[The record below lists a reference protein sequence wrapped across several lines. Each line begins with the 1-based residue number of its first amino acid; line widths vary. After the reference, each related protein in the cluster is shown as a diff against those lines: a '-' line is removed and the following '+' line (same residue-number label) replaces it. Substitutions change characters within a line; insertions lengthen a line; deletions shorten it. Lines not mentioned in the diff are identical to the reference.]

1 MVEQKTLAN
10 LSDNDLYKAAALAEG
25 YESVPVDIETFIHDP
40 MYMGTIYNSD
50 TGGGV
55 YPYWM
60 QRLKEIYP
68 NPLYSP
74 KIEVCLSGDTEVDLL
89 DGTTKTMGQLCQE
102 YAGRDFWVLGFN
114 MNTKEWEPCKA
125 HSPTITGFREVYKVT
140 LDNGRWFKA
149 TGEHP
154 VLGKDN
160 RWYRVDSLEVGQSL
174 MPYNL
179 THDEA
184 GYAYVWNN
192 RSQRREKRCRVVQQW
207 KNPIPSS
214 RHVHHKNQ
222 VKPDDRPCNLL
233 SVEGS
238 NHLRLHHKLWQDGLR
253 DPAKRPLQVQKIV
266 DGLQSYKAAYPKEYT
281 DSRSKGGKA
290 AWKVKP
296 EESIQRMRDG
306 QRAWVNS
313 AAGKSQSADTL
324 RAYNAT
330 HLDELRERAE
340 LGRVSRWSDEQQH
353 LDASTRMTARNYD
366 AAFQSKAKAA
376 RWDSRDQRDAASSR
390 MSTRNSDPERQLK
403 CRRNKMLKN
412 LNRRGNLDSLRLDD
426 LDSSRI
432 KSLAK
437 NFNCMV
443 EGKPSMDLLRG
454 RWPDIVEQAKNYN
467 HAIVSIEK
475 LPPEPVY
482 NFTVDRLHN
491 YPLSCGVVSS
501 NCITGAIGI
510 GKSAISTIGALYD
523 LYRVTLLKNPHKKY
537 KLLPTTPIVVTLITA
552 TMDLAGAV
560 LADQLI
566 DAIGQS
572 PYFRSKLLPGK
583 GDRIDEDM
591 FPNHIGIAYGSRM
604 RHSLG
609 KAVIGAIIDEANFQN
624 AVADQ
629 AIQNYNSIRRRMF
642 SRFMT
647 KGGEVPCRMWV
658 VSSRNEN
665 TSFLESHIDA
675 ERGNP
680 RVAIY
685 EPAIWEVQSHKGI
698 YSGETFPV
706 FIGSDVEQPKILTS
720 AKEMDDYMGLT
731 IQVPV
736 EYRKDFE
743 NNLPGALQDLA
754 GVSTRNGVNLIY
766 NVEALDKALCL
777 DNAMTTDE
785 IFLTLTGDDQL
796 SDYYTGGLP
805 TGNYYVHLDGGLKH
819 DRFGFAMSRVTE
831 QIHTSTTSFL
841 DGSISSKLSPL
852 VETPLAFGIKALPGS
867 EVPLWKV
874 RQFLVYLRSQ
884 KVHISL
890 ITCDGYQSADMMQLL
905 GKLGFIV
912 KYSSADR
919 TKDSYLKLSSNILL
933 SQHKLPKSK
942 ILRMELL
949 NLQNLPKKID
959 HPITVLVDGKQV
971 PGGKDIA
978 DAVAESSYNAICNA
992 MTLGAASMSRMTS
1005 ATPPRMTNR
1014 DKQKYVMN
1022 KIFGMNT
1029 SR

>member
-40 MYMGTIYNSD
+40 MYMGAIYNSD

-89 DGTTKTMGQLCQE
+89 DGTTKTLGQICQE
-102 YAGRDFWVLGFN
+102 YDGRDFWVLGFN

-174 MPYNL
+174 MPYNV
-179 THDEA
+179 THNEA

-192 RSQRREKRCRVVQQW
+192 RSQRREKRSRVVQRW

-222 VKPDDRPCNLL
+222 VKTDDRPCNLL

-253 DPAKRPLQVQKIV
+253 DPAKRPLQVQK
-266 DGLQSYKAAYPKEYT
+266 L
-281 DSRSKGGKA
+281 
-290 AWKVKP
+290 
-296 EESIQRMRDG
+296 
-306 QRAWVNS
+306 
-313 AAGKSQSADTL
+313 
-324 RAYNAT
+324 
-330 HLDELRERAE
+330 
-340 LGRVSRWSDEQQH
+340 
-353 LDASTRMTARNYD
+353 
-366 AAFQSKAKAA
+366 
-376 RWDSRDQRDAASSR
+376 
-390 MSTRNSDPERQLK
+390 
-403 CRRNKMLKN
+403 
-412 LNRRGNLDSLRLDD
+412 
-426 LDSSRI
+426 
-432 KSLAK
+432 
-437 NFNCMV
+437 
-443 EGKPSMDLLRG
+443 
-454 RWPDIVEQAKNYN
+454 VEQAKNYN

-510 GKSAISTIGALYD
+510 GKSSISIIGVLYD

-537 KLLPTTPIVVTLITA
+537 KLLPTTPIVITLITA

-591 FPNHIGIAYGSRM
+591 FPHHIGIAYGSRM

-685 EPAIWEVQSHKGI
+685 EPAIWEVQAHKGI

-796 SDYYTGGLP
+796 SDYYKGGLP
-805 TGNYYVHLDGGLKH
+805 TGNYYVHLDGGLRH

-831 QIHTSTTSFL
+831 QIHTSTTSLL

-905 GKLGFIV
+905 EKLGFNV

-959 HPITVLVDGKQV
+959 HPVTVIVDGKQV

-1005 ATPPRMTNR
+1005 TTPPRMTNR

-1022 KIFGMNT
+1022 KLFGMNT

>member
-102 YAGRDFWVLGFN
+102 YDGRDFWVLGFN

-125 HSPTITGFREVYKVT
+125 HSPTITGFREVYKVI

-192 RSQRREKRCRVVQQW
+192 RSQRREKRSRVVQRW
-207 KNPIPSS
+207 KNPMPSS

-222 VKPDDRPCNLL
+222 VKTDDSPCNLL
-233 SVEGS
+233 SVDS
-238 NHLRLHHKLWQDGLR
+238 INHFRLHHKLWQDGLR

-266 DGLQSYKAAYPKEYT
+266 
-281 DSRSKGGKA
+281 
-290 AWKVKP
+290 
-296 EESIQRMRDG
+296 
-306 QRAWVNS
+306 
-313 AAGKSQSADTL
+313 
-324 RAYNAT
+324 
-330 HLDELRERAE
+330 
-340 LGRVSRWSDEQQH
+340 
-353 LDASTRMTARNYD
+353 
-366 AAFQSKAKAA
+366 
-376 RWDSRDQRDAASSR
+376 
-390 MSTRNSDPERQLK
+390 
-403 CRRNKMLKN
+403 
-412 LNRRGNLDSLRLDD
+412 
-426 LDSSRI
+426 
-432 KSLAK
+432 
-437 NFNCMV
+437 
-443 EGKPSMDLLRG
+443 
-454 RWPDIVEQAKNYN
+454 EQAKNYN
-467 HAIVSIEK
+467 HAIASIEK

-491 YPLSCGVVSS
+491 YTLSCGIVTS

-510 GKSAISTIGALYD
+510 GKSSISIIGVLYD

-591 FPNHIGIAYGSRM
+591 FPHHIGIAYGSRM

-685 EPAIWEVQSHKGI
+685 EPAIWEVQAHKGI

-796 SDYYTGGLP
+796 SDYYKGGLP

-905 GKLGFIV
+905 EKLGFNV

-959 HPITVLVDGKQV
+959 HPITVIVDGKQV

-992 MTLGAASMSRMTS
+992 MTLGAASVSRMTS
-1005 ATPPRMTNR
+1005 TTPPRMTNR

-1022 KIFGMNT
+1022 KLFGMNT

>member
-1 MVEQKTLAN
+1 
-10 LSDNDLYKAAALAEG
+10 LYKAAALAEG
-25 YESVPVDIETFIHDP
+25 YESVPVDIETFINDP
-40 MYMGTIYNSD
+40 MYMGAIYNSD

-89 DGTTKTMGQLCQE
+89 DGTTRTMGQLCQE
-102 YAGRDFWVLGFN
+102 YNGRDFWVLGFN

-160 RWYRVDSLEVGQSL
+160 RWYRVDSLAVGQSL

-192 RSQRREKRCRVVQQW
+192 RSQRREKRSRVVQRW
-207 KNPIPSS
+207 KNPMPSS

-222 VKPDDRPCNLL
+222 VKTDDRPCNLI
-233 SVEGS
+233 SVDS
-238 NHLRLHHKLWQDGLR
+238 ITHFRLHHKLWQDGLR

-266 DGLQSYKAAYPKEYT
+266 EQS
-281 DSRSKGGKA
+281 
-290 AWKVKP
+290 
-296 EESIQRMRDG
+296 
-306 QRAWVNS
+306 
-313 AAGKSQSADTL
+313 
-324 RAYNAT
+324 
-330 HLDELRERAE
+330 
-340 LGRVSRWSDEQQH
+340 
-353 LDASTRMTARNYD
+353 
-366 AAFQSKAKAA
+366 
-376 RWDSRDQRDAASSR
+376 
-390 MSTRNSDPERQLK
+390 
-403 CRRNKMLKN
+403 
-412 LNRRGNLDSLRLDD
+412 
-426 LDSSRI
+426 
-432 KSLAK
+432 
-437 NFNCMV
+437 
-443 EGKPSMDLLRG
+443 
-454 RWPDIVEQAKNYN
+454 KNYN

-491 YPLSCGVVSS
+491 YTLSCGIVTS

-510 GKSAISTIGALYD
+510 GKSSISIIGVLYD

-537 KLLPTTPIVVTLITA
+537 KLLPTTPIVITLITA

-591 FPNHIGIAYGSRM
+591 FPHHIGIAYGSRM

-685 EPAIWEVQSHKGI
+685 EPAIWEVQAHKGI

-796 SDYYTGGLP
+796 SDYYKGGLP
-805 TGNYYVHLDGGLKH
+805 TGNYYVHLDGGLKR

-831 QIHTSTTSFL
+831 QIHTSTTSFV
-841 DGSISSKLSPL
+841 DGSISSTLNPL
-852 VETPLAFGIKALPGS
+852 VETPLAFGLKALPGS
-867 EVPLWKV
+867 EVPFWKV

-890 ITCDGYQSADMMQLL
+890 ITCDGWQSADMMQLL
-905 GKLGFIV
+905 GKLGFNV

-959 HPITVLVDGKQV
+959 HPLTVIVDGKQV
-971 PGGKDIA
+971 PGSKDVA

-1005 ATPPRMTNR
+1005 TTPPRMTNR

-1022 KIFGMNT
+1022 KLFGMNT

>member
-1 MVEQKTLAN
+1 MHLRENMAEQQTLAN

-102 YAGRDFWVLGFN
+102 YDGRDFWVLGFN

-160 RWYRVDSLEVGQSL
+160 RWYRVDSLAVGQSL

-192 RSQRREKRCRVVQQW
+192 RSQRREKRCRVVQRW

-222 VKPDDRPCNLL
+222 VKTDDRPCNLL
-233 SVEGS
+233 SVDS
-238 NHLRLHHKLWQDGLR
+238 CNHFRLHHKLWQDGLR
-253 DPAKRPLQVQKIV
+253 DPAKRPLQVQK
-266 DGLQSYKAAYPKEYT
+266 
-281 DSRSKGGKA
+281 
-290 AWKVKP
+290 
-296 EESIQRMRDG
+296 
-306 QRAWVNS
+306 
-313 AAGKSQSADTL
+313 
-324 RAYNAT
+324 
-330 HLDELRERAE
+330 
-340 LGRVSRWSDEQQH
+340 
-353 LDASTRMTARNYD
+353 
-366 AAFQSKAKAA
+366 
-376 RWDSRDQRDAASSR
+376 
-390 MSTRNSDPERQLK
+390 
-403 CRRNKMLKN
+403 
-412 LNRRGNLDSLRLDD
+412 
-426 LDSSRI
+426 
-432 KSLAK
+432 
-437 NFNCMV
+437 
-443 EGKPSMDLLRG
+443 
-454 RWPDIVEQAKNYN
+454 IVEQAKNYN

-491 YPLSCGVVSS
+491 YPLSCGVISS

-510 GKSAISTIGALYD
+510 GKSSISIIGVLYD

-537 KLLPTTPIVVTLITA
+537 KLLPTTPIVITLITA

-591 FPNHIGIAYGSRM
+591 FPHHIGIAYGSRM

-685 EPAIWEVQSHKGI
+685 EPAIWEVQAHKGI

-796 SDYYTGGLP
+796 SDYYKGGLP
-805 TGNYYVHLDGGLKH
+805 TGNYYVHLDGGLRH

-905 GKLGFIV
+905 EKLGFNV

-959 HPITVLVDGKQV
+959 HPVTVIVDGKQV

-992 MTLGAASMSRMTS
+992 MTLGAASVSRMTS
-1005 ATPPRMTNR
+1005 TTPPRMTNR

-1022 KIFGMNT
+1022 KLLGMNT

>member
-1 MVEQKTLAN
+1 MHLRENMVEQTTLAN
-10 LSDNDLYKAAALAEG
+10 LSDNDLYRAAALAEG

-74 KIEVCLSGDTEVDLL
+74 KIEVC
-89 DGTTKTMGQLCQE
+89 
-102 YAGRDFWVLGFN
+102 
-114 MNTKEWEPCKA
+114 
-125 HSPTITGFREVYKVT
+125 
-140 LDNGRWFKA
+140 
-149 TGEHP
+149 
-154 VLGKDN
+154 
-160 RWYRVDSLEVGQSL
+160 
-174 MPYNL
+174 
-179 THDEA
+179 
-184 GYAYVWNN
+184 
-192 RSQRREKRCRVVQQW
+192 
-207 KNPIPSS
+207 
-214 RHVHHKNQ
+214 
-222 VKPDDRPCNLL
+222 
-233 SVEGS
+233 
-238 NHLRLHHKLWQDGLR
+238 
-253 DPAKRPLQVQKIV
+253 
-266 DGLQSYKAAYPKEYT
+266 
-281 DSRSKGGKA
+281 
-290 AWKVKP
+290 
-296 EESIQRMRDG
+296 
-306 QRAWVNS
+306 
-313 AAGKSQSADTL
+313 
-324 RAYNAT
+324 
-330 HLDELRERAE
+330 
-340 LGRVSRWSDEQQH
+340 
-353 LDASTRMTARNYD
+353 
-366 AAFQSKAKAA
+366 
-376 RWDSRDQRDAASSR
+376 
-390 MSTRNSDPERQLK
+390 
-403 CRRNKMLKN
+403 
-412 LNRRGNLDSLRLDD
+412 
-426 LDSSRI
+426 
-432 KSLAK
+432 
-437 NFNCMV
+437 
-443 EGKPSMDLLRG
+443 
-454 RWPDIVEQAKNYN
+454 
-467 HAIVSIEK
+467 
-475 LPPEPVY
+475 
-482 NFTVDRLHN
+482 
-491 YPLSCGVVSS
+491 
-501 NCITGAIGI
+501 ITGAIGI
-510 GKSAISTIGALYD
+510 GKSSISIIGVLYD

-537 KLLPTTPIVVTLITA
+537 KLLPTTPIVITLITA

-591 FPNHIGIAYGSRM
+591 FPHHIGIAYGSRM

-685 EPAIWEVQSHKGI
+685 EPAIWEVQAHKGI

-796 SDYYTGGLP
+796 SDYYKGGLP

-905 GKLGFIV
+905 EKLGFNV

-959 HPITVLVDGKQV
+959 HPATVLEDGKQV

-992 MTLGAASMSRMTS
+992 MSLGAASMSRMTS
-1005 ATPPRMTNR
+1005 TTPPRMTNR

-1022 KIFGMNT
+1022 KLFGMNT

>member
-1 MVEQKTLAN
+1 MVEQNTLAN

-25 YESVPVDIETFIHDP
+25 YESVPVDIETFINDP
-40 MYMGTIYNSD
+40 MYMGAIYNSD

-89 DGTTKTMGQLCQE
+89 DGTTKTMGQICQE

-125 HSPTITGFREVYKVT
+125 HSPTITGYREVYKVI

-179 THDEA
+179 TNDEA

-192 RSQRREKRCRVVQQW
+192 RSQRREKQCRVVQRW
-207 KNPIPSS
+207 KSGS
-214 RHVHHKNQ
+214 LDGLYVHHKNQ
-222 VKPDDRPCNLL
+222 CKTDDRPCNLIAL
-233 SVEGS
+233 TRDAHFAVHHSMW
-238 NHLRLHHKLWQDGLR
+238 NRCKHDPIFKAFMDNKFRLFH
-253 DPAKRPLQVQKIV
+253 
-266 DGLQSYKAAYPKEYT
+266 
-281 DSRSKGGKA
+281 SRGGKA
-290 AWKVKP
+290 SWKSKS
-296 EESIQRMRDG
+296 EETKNRMREG
-306 QRAWVNS
+306 QHAWVTSEEGKKLSS
-313 AAGKSQSADTL
+313 AKFL
-324 RAYNAT
+324 KYNAE
-330 HLDELRERAE
+330 HKDILLDRLRKATET
-340 LGRVSRWSDEQQH
+340 RWSSATQRSR
-353 LDASTRMTARNYD
+353 ASTKMTAQNLD
-366 AAFQSKAKAA
+366 SNFQARAKIA
-376 RWDSRDQRDAASSR
+376 RWSTVEQRDLASSR
-390 MSTRNSDPERQLK
+390 MSSRNSNPEQQLRCRQGK
-403 CRRNKMLKN
+403 ILKN
-412 LNRRGNLDSLRLDD
+412 LNRMANISSLQPED
-426 LDSSRI
+426 LDRRRWVPI
-432 KSLAK
+432 AK
-437 NFNCMV
+437 NFGCTV
-443 EGKPSMDLLRG
+443 DGVPCFTLLKEK
-454 RWPDIVEQAKNYN
+454 WTEIIEQAKNYN

-491 YPLSCGVVSS
+491 YVLSCGIVTS

-510 GKSAISTIGALYD
+510 GKSSISIIGVLYD

-537 KLLPTTPIVVTLITA
+537 KLIPTTPIVITLITA

-591 FPNHIGIAYGSRM
+591 FPHHVGIAYGSRM

-629 AIQNYNSIRRRMF
+629 AIRNYTAIRRRMF

-658 VSSRNEN
+658 VSSRNED

-680 RVAIY
+680 QVAIY
-685 EPAIWEVQSHKGI
+685 EPAIWEVQAHKGI

-841 DGSISSKLSPL
+841 DGSVSSKLSPL

-905 GKLGFIV
+905 EKLGFNV

-959 HPITVLVDGKQV
+959 HPATVTVDGKQV

-992 MTLGAASMSRMTS
+992 MSLGAASVARHMGS
-1005 ATPPRMTNR
+1005 AHPTRMTNK

-1022 KIFGMNT
+1022 KIFGMNS